1 MAMRLIFGLS
11 KDGFVKNER
20 SESFIMKLQEKK
32 RMTVNAVSHLDE
44 DLSQLQSGKID
55 DSTHPVMMQILE
67 KKRTN
72 CFQDHS

>member
-1 MAMRLIFGLS
+1 
-11 KDGFVKNER
+11 
-20 SESFIMKLQEKK
+20 
-32 RMTVNAVSHLDE
+32 MTVNAVSHE

-55 DSTHPVMMQILE
+55 DSTHPVMMKILE